1 MSDISPLGITN
12 AKFKTRVYA
21 YKTRVYA
28 YKKGSLD
35 VDTSTLS
42 VCLSVCLI
50 VFLIIMIVN
59 FPSKD

>member
-12 AKFKTRVYA
+12 AKFKA
-21 YKTRVYA
+21 RVYA

-42 VCLSVCLI
+42 SNNHLE
-50 VFLIIMIVN
+50 F
-59 FPSKD
+59 